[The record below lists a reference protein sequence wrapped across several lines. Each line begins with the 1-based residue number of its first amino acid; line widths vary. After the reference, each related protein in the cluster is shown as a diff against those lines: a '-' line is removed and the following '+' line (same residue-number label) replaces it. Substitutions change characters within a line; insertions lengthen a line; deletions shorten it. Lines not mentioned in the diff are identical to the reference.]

1 VTIGNL
7 TIPVL
12 NRFDV
17 LAECIASIDCQIDR
31 LMIINNSA
39 DPSKEAMISEMIA
52 SQPMVTAHRVITP
65 IVNMGVAAS
74 WNFAIR
80 QFRDDDVIMIAN
92 ADTTFAG
99 GDLIELWNTAD
110 HDQPRWVGVN
120 GDWRIMALN
129 RACVDVVGMFDENYH
144 PIYCEDVDYERRCT
158 LNNVPWIFIPGM
170 SSHIGSVSW
179 KSDPTLGRAN
189 QRTYAENVR
198 YHIAKWGAPPRSGEH
213 FTTPFGQG
221 FPLDYWRVAIDRI
234 DDLDWHRDGDI
245 QHG

>member
-1 VTIGNL
+1 MIGNL

-17 LAECIASIDCQIDR
+17 LRECVASIDCQIDR

-39 DPSKEAMISEMIA
+39 DPSKEAVISEMIA

-80 QFRDDDVIMIAN
+80 QFRDDDVILIAN

-129 RACVDVVGMFDENYH
+129 RACIDVVGMFDENYH
-144 PIYCEDVDYERRCT
+144 PI
-158 LNNVPWIFIPGM
+158 
-170 SSHIGSVSW
+170 
-179 KSDPTLGRAN
+179 
-189 QRTYAENVR
+189 
-198 YHIAKWGAPPRSGEH
+198 
-213 FTTPFGQG
+213 
-221 FPLDYWRVAIDRI
+221 
-234 DDLDWHRDGDI
+234 
-245 QHG
+245 